1 MEALVLCE
9 IAAGREDLREALLA
23 RVGRLGLN
31 GRAKLS
37 FVARER
43 NAPGNMLLAV
53 GFPELAG
60 AERFAAE
67 AIGDGAALLDRID
80 ALVPVLEA
88 SRTAL
93 INASM
98 KLDANAAA
106 TDGRIAALMQVS
118 ATHAVKHI
126 ARRTEELA
134 RGSADVQARNMEA
147 TAREMFQSELAPAL
161 QSLSQTA
168 RTVNRWA
175 RWWACAGIA
184 AIASAITCAAT
195 VFLLAG

>member
-67 AIGDGAALLDRID
+67 AIGDGLGVDAVRLL
-80 ALVPVLEA
+80 A
-88 SRTAL
+88 
-93 INASM
+93 
-98 KLDANAAA
+98 LDA
-106 TDGRIAALMQVS
+106 TWQVEPLPLM
-118 ATHAVKHI
+118 
-126 ARRTEELA
+126 
-134 RGSADVQARNMEA
+134 
-147 TAREMFQSELAPAL
+147 FP
-161 QSLSQTA
+161 
-168 RTVNRWA
+168 
-175 RWWACAGIA
+175 
-184 AIASAITCAAT
+184 
-195 VFLLAG
+195 